1 MRGEE
6 RPERC
11 PPPEPEVP
19 PRKRSEGREAQR
31 HDGCGI
37 SSEEAAPEAK
47 FGSFEEA
54 LEEGAIDTI
63 KASGPAA
70 LDLLPISVAAV
81 RETTLISDSEVRD
94 WMALSCLCLNFWY
107 CTGWDRPS
115 HTEHPRGLTASQ
127 KDFLVM
133 HLLPA
138 VERMLEGSPVLPS
151 LQELETSL
159 SAKGQDYEGNT
170 WVVMEQLQA
179 DKVTRCWPEKGK
191 ASVQPLVK
199 FLRGETK
206 DQVEVPCRTILP
218 HEDWPDV
225 IQNLMSGHP
234 PKSGKS

>member
-1 MRGEE
+1 
-6 RPERC
+6 
-11 PPPEPEVP
+11 
-19 PRKRSEGREAQR
+19 
-31 HDGCGI
+31 
-37 SSEEAAPEAK
+37 
-47 FGSFEEA
+47 
-54 LEEGAIDTI
+54 
-63 KASGPAA
+63 
-70 LDLLPISVAAV
+70 
-81 RETTLISDSEVRD
+81 
-94 WMALSCLCLNFWY
+94 
-107 CTGWDRPS
+107 
-115 HTEHPRGLTASQ
+115 
-127 KDFLVM
+127 M